1 MEFILQTAVLSGDHT
16 KELRI
21 FSLEDLTVQQEILL
35 TQQLCRLM
43 NKYQEH
49 WTG

>member
-1 MEFILQTAVLSGDHT
+1 MDFIMQTAVQSGDHT

-21 FSLEDLTVQQEILL
+21 FALHDLTVQQEIVL

-49 WTG
+49 WSG